1 MDMDSKEALTPAP
14 ASKNRSGEKWRRI
27 GFWLVLIAL
36 MVGLRTVRL
45 DTDAYPKLSWDTG
58 LFTDE
63 GYYIHNARNVVL
75 FGKFQTD
82 QFNNALL
89 MPTLHLVQAGVF
101 RVFGVGAVQAR
112 WISVAFG
119 LLTLPVFY
127 AALRRGWGTNTAL
140 YGVLFLGLDHVNLL
154 YSRMA
159 LMDTP
164 AAFVMV
170 CAFYAFVRIITTS
183 REASGIWAYW
193 CGMLLGLVYATRGLA
208 AFVVPAAVAGLWRET
223 LYSPVTSPV
232 FSNGED
238 GISPLTRFF
247 RRARGNVGALLTG
260 MAIALLIYAIVW
272 YLPNQ
277 AEIARVNRYHV
288 HEQLLPKSLFQLGLN
303 VQQAIKGDRFLGLL
317 PYLFRHSPV
326 QFVLAVLGLATWTRT
341 RQRTEAERR
350 GTICL
355 TLWLLSAW
363 LLFAVVNYAPSRY
376 YVLCYPALAG
386 LAAIALADLPNLLSE
401 LWRNRWARGLF
412 AAVLTYQTTLIF
424 VSGQTLWGNCILCA
438 VTVIAALLP
447 NPPAPFPDTLVPR
460 REGGDISATVSLSS
474 FPVGAENEAG
484 NNADVVRSIASP
496 PSLRGTSVSGKG
508 AGGLG
513 ILLLLWA
520 GINSLWLWDWAGHL
534 HTTHRDAD
542 RWLATHLPPNSVLFG
557 DCAPGLCLDNRFRT
571 VNVIPGLCNDMEPLE
586 QWAGFPRYVAILDGP
601 YRLTNEKWWHEH
613 YPNVV
618 KLNRR
623 VVLFDPLVSHPVGI
637 YEVRPNDANPRNA
650 VRAVPDENPRS
661 EDRAGSDTG
670 AGR

>member
-1 MDMDSKEALTPAP
+1 MDTDSREAFAP
-14 ASKNRSGEKWRRI
+14 DPSPEKKSGEKWRRAALW
-27 GFWLVLIAL
+27 FVLIAL
-36 MVGLRTVRL
+36 MVGLRTARL

-63 GYYIHNARNVVL
+63 GYYLHNARNVVL

-89 MPTLHLVQAGVF
+89 MPTLHLVQTGVF
-101 RVFGVGAVQAR
+101 SVFGVGAVQAR
-112 WISVAFG
+112 LISVVFG

-127 AALRRGWGTNTAL
+127 GALRRGWGSRAAF
-140 YGVLFLGLDHVNLL
+140 YGVLFLGLDHANLL

-170 CAFYAFVRIITTS
+170 CTFYAFVRIVTTS

-208 AFVVPAAVAGLWRET
+208 AFVVPAAVAGLWGET
-223 LYSPVTSPV
+223 LYSPITTPI
-232 FSNGED
+232 FGNGAENLP
-238 GISPLTRFF
+238 PLTRFF
-247 RRARGNVGALLTG
+247 RRARGNVGAMLTG
-260 MAIALLIYAIVW
+260 LAIALLIYAIVW
-272 YLPNQ
+272 YLPNR

-288 HEQLLPKSLFQLGLN
+288 HEQLLPKSLYQFGLN

-326 QFVLAVLGLATWTRT
+326 QFALVFLGLATWMRT

-350 GTICL
+350 GAIYL
-355 TLWLLSAW
+355 TLWLLAAW
-363 LLFAVVNYAPSRY
+363 LLFAMVNYAPSRY
-376 YVLCYPALAG
+376 YVLCYPAMAG
-386 LAAIALADLPNLLSE
+386 LAAIALADLPNVLREFARSA
-401 LWRNRWARGLF
+401 WARCFFAVCVLF
-412 AAVLTYQTTLIF
+412 QVALCV
-424 VSGQTLWGNCILCA
+424 VSGQTLSGNMVLGL
-438 VTVIAALLP
+438 TVLIGALVVLRSP
-447 NPPAPFPDTLVPR
+447 VPR
-460 REGGDISATVSLSS
+460 WLAGFDAAKSGQTTV
-474 FPVGAENEAG
+474 
-484 NNADVVRSIASP
+484 
-496 PSLRGTSVSGKG
+496 
-508 AGGLG
+508 
-513 ILLLLWA
+513 LLLAAWA
-520 GINSLWLWDWAGHL
+520 GINSLWLWNWAAHL

-571 VNVIPGLCNDMEPLE
+571 VNVIPGLCNDTEPLE
-586 QWAGFPRYVAILDGP
+586 KFAGFPRYVAILDGP

-623 VVLFDPLVSHPVGI
+623 VVLFDPLVTHPVGI

-650 VRAVPDENPRS
+650 VRAVHDENPRS